1 MIQLDQA
8 AETTGTPPDAMSFTP
23 KGGTTVIILERDG
36 SLRHYP
42 PGSEGAAR
50 SANRP
55 PAHGRQ
61 AQIQLREEQ
70 AQPKLIDKLLDFTF
84 DVLGV
89 TNLEVRINEH
99 PKR

>member
-23 KGGTTVIILERDG
+23 EGGTTVIILERDG

-42 PGSEGAAR
+42 PS
-50 SANRP
+50 RP
-55 PAHGRQ
+55 PGDGRQ
-61 AQIQLREEQ
+61 AQIQLHQEQ
-70 AQPKLIDKLLDFTF
+70 AQPNIIDKLLDFTF

-89 TNLEVRINEH
+89 NSLEVRINEH

>member
-42 PGSEGAAR
+42 P
-50 SANRP
+50 NRQE
-55 PAHGRQ
+55 ADARQ

>member
-23 KGGTTVIILERDG
+23 EGGTTVIILERDG

-42 PGSEGAAR
+42 PD
-50 SANRP
+50 RP
-55 PAHGRQ
+55 SGDGRQ
-61 AQIQLREEQ
+61 AQIQLRQEQ
-70 AQPKLIDKLLDFTF
+70 AQPNIIDKLLDLTF

-89 TNLEVRINEH
+89 SNLEVRINEH